1 MLLLGPLC
9 GASVVFLGERG
20 ARVTV
25 AEFDP
30 PATAPP
36 DAAEPPAPFGMVVET
51 AAFDLVLAWD
61 SLEFV
66 PPERLREVGQELR
79 RVLRPGGILFALMSL
94 AREPTARVPA
104 RFRIVAEDR
113 IVREAAQLAEAA
125 RWPHANREIER
136 ALDGI
141 AVEGVHLQRDQVRE
155 ILAVRG
161 G

>member
-1 MLLLGPLC
+1 
-9 GASVVFLGERG
+9 
-20 ARVTV
+20 
-25 AEFDP
+25 
-30 PATAPP
+30 
-36 DAAEPPAPFGMVVET
+36 
-51 AAFDLVLAWD
+51 
-61 SLEFV
+61 
-66 PPERLREVGQELR
+66 
-79 RVLRPGGILFALMSL
+79 VLRPGGILFALMSL